1 MTNDKSNKELDKS
14 TLRIPTFNMIL
25 RQILVVNAYG
35 DKSLS
40 GEILLQD
47 ELFYNTVSQ
56 LNFSKD
62 SSEVRQLLSYLLEL
76 TGEPDSYL
84 VEEILLDFVIGKG
97 CKECSKT
104 VCENIFGK
112 QPTFADMMRHPWFEH
127 LMNHPAQTEP
137 YNPLSPFVRNDA
149 FYWRYFH
156 SPLFYH
162 LQEGNSLALEVLEH
176 LAAKGDILSMER
188 VSLYY
193 FDKCQFSKAFLLFKA
208 LHEKMQTTEWY
219 DWAMKQEI
227 TYKLAHLYTYGEGVE
242 LNLDKAAQYYKELD
256 SGYNW
261 GNRAQ
266 YLLGRMAEKRHN
278 YQEAMD
284 YYLKNIDCSEYSKYS
299 FYRGDKPKDLFPLRL
314 EIAFRQMKKKLNP
327 IVDCLTLATC
337 QKCNDMVLLL
347 KVMINAIVTI
357 EWGDGETESVKWKV
371 DDWGQVRHSYQSPG
385 YYCITIKTDEENVLT
400 GFHIVSHKAICSIN
414 VSGCKGLTH
423 PLCPN
428 QMLKQLL
435 LNRQEYLSVLDVHG
449 NRLQR
454 INLRKNPLLT
464 IVDCSN
470 NPLQKIEA
478 VKHPPFSLM
487 CIRKTRLGTKAK
499 RRFHEI
505 VRLNAG
511 RILSEGFV
519 NQLTEPLLPTLLFYI
534 KNSTWEDVL
543 ACLQQ
548 KDEDSKVNNNSTVLH
563 RVYALLK
570 AYRHVTPC
578 PYKNGFMWVRGT
590 WVFIA
595 HKFKTKRTGQIVESQ
610 ALEQEFYLYER
621 PWSMILGTP
630 VKAWDNR
637 LPFMMLPQHPNAY
650 YAAMCL
656 YNMVNNEK
664 EMKKHKIPKIVYG
677 KETF

>member
-423 PLCPN
+423 LLCPN

-578 PYKNGFMWVRGT
+578 PYKMVLCGCEEHGYLLHISLKPKGRG
-590 WVFIA
+590 
-595 HKFKTKRTGQIVESQ
+595 K
-610 ALEQEFYLYER
+610 
-621 PWSMILGTP
+621 
-630 VKAWDNR
+630 
-637 LPFMMLPQHPNAY
+637 
-650 YAAMCL
+650 
-656 YNMVNNEK
+656 
-664 EMKKHKIPKIVYG
+664 
-677 KETF
+677 

>member
-1 MTNDKSNKELDKS
+1 MG
-14 TLRIPTFNMIL
+14 IATFNSIL
-25 RQILVVNAYG
+25 HHMRNRNA
-35 DKSLS
+35 DSTDDDIFEDELHNTIRRLNFA
-40 GEILLQD
+40 EEQD
-47 ELFYNTVSQ
+47 EAKT
-56 LNFSKD
+56 
-62 SSEVRQLLSYLLEL
+62 LLSDLRSMAEKQKIC
-76 TGEPDSYL
+76 L
-84 VEEILLDFVIGKG
+84 VEYVLLDFVMGKG
-97 CKECSKT
+97 CTECSKT
-104 VCENIFGK
+104 ICEDAFGK
-112 QPTFADMMRHPWFEH
+112 HPTFADMMRHPWFKH
-127 LMNHPAQTEP
+127 LMSHPVATEP
-137 YNPLSPFVRNDA
+137 YNPLPPIVRNDA
-149 FYWRYFH
+149 YYWHSFH
-156 SPLFYH
+156 FPLFYY
-162 LQEGNSLALEVLEH
+162 LQEGNSLALEVLDY
-176 LAAKGDILSMER
+176 LATKGDILSMER

-219 DWAMKQEI
+219 DWAIKQEI
-227 TYKLAHLYTYGEGVE
+227 TAKLARLYTSGLGGEQ
-242 LNLDKAAQYYKELD
+242 NLDKGAQYYKELENGND
-256 SGYNW
+256 W
-261 GNRAQ
+261 GEKAEYQ
-266 YLLGRMAEKRHN
+266 LGWLAERRHN
-278 YQEAMD
+278 YIEAMW
-284 YYLKNIDCSEYSKYS
+284 YYRKNIDRHEYGKYS
-299 FYRGDKPKDLFPLRL
+299 FYRRDKDLFPLRL

-337 QKCNDMVLLL
+337 QKCNDMVLQL
-347 KVMINAIVTI
+347 KVMMNAIVTI

-400 GFHIVSHKAICSIN
+400 GFHIVSHKAICSID

-423 PLCPN
+423 LLCPN
-428 QMLKQLL
+428 QMLKQMSLSTT
-435 LNRQEYLSVLDVHG
+435 EYLSVLDVHG

-454 INLRKNPLLT
+454 INLRKNQLLT

-511 RILSEGFV
+511 RLLSEGFV
-519 NQLTEPLLPTLLFYI
+519 DQQTEPLLPTLLFYI

-548 KDEDSKVNNNSTVLH
+548 ENEDSKVNNNSTVLH

-610 ALEQEFYLYER
+610 APEAEFYLYER

>member
-1 MTNDKSNKELDKS
+1 MG
-14 TLRIPTFNMIL
+14 IATFNSIL
-25 RQILVVNAYG
+25 HHMRNRNA
-35 DKSLS
+35 DSTDDDIFEDELHNTIRRLNFA
-40 GEILLQD
+40 EEQD
-47 ELFYNTVSQ
+47 EAKT
-56 LNFSKD
+56 
-62 SSEVRQLLSYLLEL
+62 LLSDLRSMAEKQKIC
-76 TGEPDSYL
+76 L
-84 VEEILLDFVIGKG
+84 VEYVLLDFVMGKG
-97 CKECSKT
+97 CTECSKT
-104 VCENIFGK
+104 ICEDAFGK
-112 QPTFADMMRHPWFEH
+112 HPTFADMMRHPWFKH
-127 LMNHPAQTEP
+127 LMSHPVATEP
-137 YNPLSPFVRNDA
+137 YSPLPPIIRNDA
-149 FYWRYFH
+149 YYWHSFH
-156 SPLFYH
+156 FPLFYY
-162 LQEGNSLALEVLEH
+162 LQEGNSLALEVLDY
-176 LAAKGDILSMER
+176 LATKGDIPSMER

-219 DWAMKQEI
+219 DWAIKQEI
-227 TYKLAHLYTYGEGVE
+227 TAKLARLYTSGLGVE
-242 LNLDKAAQYYKELD
+242 QNLDKGAQYYKELEN
-256 SGYNW
+256 GYDW
-261 GNRAQ
+261 GEKAEYQ
-266 YLLGRMAEKRHN
+266 LGWLAERRHN
-278 YQEAMD
+278 YIEAMW
-284 YYLKNIDCSEYSKYS
+284 YYRKNIDRHWYGKYS
-299 FYRGDKPKDLFPLRL
+299 FYRRDKDLFPLRL

-337 QKCNDMVLLL
+337 QKCNDMVLQL
-347 KVMINAIVTI
+347 KVMMNAIVTI
-357 EWGDGETESVKWKV
+357 DWGDGETESVKWKV

-400 GFHIVSHKAICSIN
+400 GFHIVSHKAICSID

-423 PLCPN
+423 LLCPN
-428 QMLKQLL
+428 QMLKQMSLSTT
-435 LNRQEYLSVLDVHG
+435 EYLSVLDVHG

-487 CIRKTRLGTKAK
+487 CIRKTRLRTKAK

-511 RILSEGFV
+511 RLLSEGFV

-548 KDEDSKVNNNSTVLH
+548 KNEDSKVNNNSTVLH

-595 HKFKTKRTGQIVESQ
+595 HKFKTKRTGQIVESSQ

>member
-1 MTNDKSNKELDKS
+1 MG
-14 TLRIPTFNMIL
+14 IATFNSIL
-25 RQILVVNAYG
+25 HHMRNRNA
-35 DKSLS
+35 DSTDDDIFEDELHNTIRRLNFA
-40 GEILLQD
+40 EEQD
-47 ELFYNTVSQ
+47 EAKT
-56 LNFSKD
+56 
-62 SSEVRQLLSYLLEL
+62 LLSDLRSMAEKQKIC
-76 TGEPDSYL
+76 L
-84 VEEILLDFVIGKG
+84 VEYVLLDFVIGKG
-97 CKECSKT
+97 CTECSRT

-112 QPTFADMMRHPWFEH
+112 HPTFADMMRHPWFEH

-137 YNPLSPFVRNDA
+137 YNPLPPFVRDDA
-149 FYWRYFH
+149 FYWRNFH
-156 SPLFYH
+156 FPLFYH
-162 LQEGNSLALEVLEH
+162 LQEGNSLALEVLDY
-176 LAAKGDILSMER
+176 LATKGDILSMER

-219 DWAMKQEI
+219 DWAIKQEI
-227 TYKLAHLYTYGEGVE
+227 TAKLARLYTSGLGGEQ
-242 LNLDKAAQYYKELD
+242 NLDKGAQYYKELENGND
-256 SGYNW
+256 W
-261 GNRAQ
+261 GEKAEYQ
-266 YLLGRMAEKRHN
+266 LGWLAERRHN
-278 YQEAMD
+278 YIEAMW
-284 YYLKNIDCSEYSKYS
+284 YYRKNIDRHEYGKYS
-299 FYRGDKPKDLFPLRL
+299 FYRRDKDLFPLRL

-337 QKCNDMVLLL
+337 QKCNDMVLQL
-347 KVMINAIVTI
+347 KVMMNAIVTI

-400 GFHIVSHKAICSIN
+400 GFHIVSHKAICSID

-423 PLCPN
+423 LLCPN
-428 QMLKQLL
+428 QMLKQMSLSTT
-435 LNRQEYLSVLDVHG
+435 EYLSVLDVHG

-454 INLRKNPLLT
+454 INLRKNQLLT

-511 RILSEGFV
+511 RLLSEGFV
-519 NQLTEPLLPTLLFYI
+519 DQQTEPLLPTLLFYI

-548 KDEDSKVNNNSTVLH
+548 ENEDSKVNNNSTVLH

-610 ALEQEFYLYER
+610 APEAEFYLYER

>member
-1 MTNDKSNKELDKS
+1 MG
-14 TLRIPTFNMIL
+14 IATFNSIL
-25 RQILVVNAYG
+25 HHMRNRNA
-35 DKSLS
+35 DSTDDDIFEDELHNTIRRLNFA
-40 GEILLQD
+40 EEQD
-47 ELFYNTVSQ
+47 EAKT
-56 LNFSKD
+56 
-62 SSEVRQLLSYLLEL
+62 LLSDLRSMAEKQKIC
-76 TGEPDSYL
+76 L
-84 VEEILLDFVIGKG
+84 VEYVLLDFVMGKG
-97 CKECSKT
+97 CTECSKT
-104 VCENIFGK
+104 ICEDAFGK
-112 QPTFADMMRHPWFEH
+112 HPTFADMMRHPWFEH

-137 YNPLSPFVRNDA
+137 YNPLPPFVRNDA
-149 FYWRYFH
+149 FYWRNFH
-156 SPLFYH
+156 FPLFYH
-162 LQEGNSLALEVLEH
+162 LQEGNSLALEVLDY
-176 LAAKGDILSMER
+176 LATKGDIPSMER

-219 DWAMKQEI
+219 DWAIKQEI
-227 TYKLAHLYTYGEGVE
+227 TAKLARLYTYGLGVE
-242 LNLDKAAQYYKELD
+242 QNLDKGAQYYKELEN
-256 SGYNW
+256 GYDW
-261 GNRAQ
+261 GEKAEYQ
-266 YLLGRMAEKRHN
+266 LGWLAERTHN
-278 YQEAMD
+278 YIEAMW
-284 YYLKNIDCSEYSKYS
+284 YYRKNIDRHWYGKYS
-299 FYRGDKPKDLFPLRL
+299 FYRRDKDLFPLRL

-337 QKCNDMVLLL
+337 QKCNDMVLQL
-347 KVMINAIVTI
+347 KVMMNAIVTI
-357 EWGDGETESVKWKV
+357 DWGDGETESVKWKV

-400 GFHIVSHKAICSIN
+400 GFHIVSHKAICSID

-423 PLCPN
+423 LLCPN
-428 QMLKQLL
+428 QMLKQMSLSTT
-435 LNRQEYLSVLDVHG
+435 EYLSVLDVHG

-454 INLRKNPLLT
+454 INLRKNQLLT

-511 RILSEGFV
+511 RLLSEGFV

-548 KDEDSKVNNNSTVLH
+548 KNEDSKVNNNSTVLH

-595 HKFKTKRTGQIVESQ
+595 HKFKTKRTGQIVESSQ

-664 EMKKHKIPKIVYG
+664 EMKKHKIPKSVYG

>member
-1 MTNDKSNKELDKS
+1 MFWQKA
-14 TLRIPTFNMIL
+14 F
-25 RQILVVNAYG
+25 
-35 DKSLS
+35 
-40 GEILLQD
+40 
-47 ELFYNTVSQ
+47 
-56 LNFSKD
+56 
-62 SSEVRQLLSYLLEL
+62 
-76 TGEPDSYL
+76 
-84 VEEILLDFVIGKG
+84 
-97 CKECSKT
+97 CKES
-104 VCENIFGK
+104 VLFHIYPLFNFINGQNSIFIVLRY
-112 QPTFADMMRHPWFEH
+112 PHTFSSG
-127 LMNHPAQTEP
+127 P
-137 YNPLSPFVRNDA
+137 YNPRPSFVRNDA
-149 FYWRYFH
+149 FYWRNFH
-156 SPLFYH
+156 FPLFYH
-162 LQEGNSLALEVLEH
+162 LQEGNSLALEVLDY
-176 LAAKGDILSMER
+176 LATKGDIPSMER

-219 DWAMKQEI
+219 DWAIKQEI
-227 TYKLAHLYTYGEGVE
+227 TYKLAHLYTYGLGVE
-242 LNLDKAAQYYKELD
+242 QNLDKGAQYYKELENGND
-256 SGYNW
+256 W
-261 GNRAQ
+261 GEKAEYQ
-266 YLLGRMAEKRHN
+266 LGWLAERRHN
-278 YQEAMD
+278 YIEAMW
-284 YYLKNIDCSEYSKYS
+284 YYRKNIDSHWYGKYS
-299 FYRGDKPKDLFPLRL
+299 FYRRDKDLFPLRL

-337 QKCNDMVLLL
+337 QKCNDMVLQL
-347 KVMINAIVTI
+347 KVMMNAIVTI

-400 GFHIVSHKAICSIN
+400 GFHIVSHKTTCSID

-423 PLCPN
+423 LLCPN
-428 QMLKQLL
+428 QMLKQMSLSKT
-435 LNRQEYLSVLDVHG
+435 EYLSVLDVHG

-511 RILSEGFV
+511 RLLSEGFV

-548 KDEDSKVNNNSTVLH
+548 ENEGSKVNDNIKVLH

-578 PYKNGFMWVRGT
+578 PYKNGFMWVSRT

-610 ALEQEFYLYER
+610 APEEEFYLYER

>member
-1 MTNDKSNKELDKS
+1 MG
-14 TLRIPTFNMIL
+14 IATFNSIL
-25 RQILVVNAYG
+25 HHMRNRNA
-35 DKSLS
+35 DSTDDDIFEDELHNTIRRLNFA
-40 GEILLQD
+40 EEQD
-47 ELFYNTVSQ
+47 EAKT
-56 LNFSKD
+56 
-62 SSEVRQLLSYLLEL
+62 LLSDLRSMAEKQKIC
-76 TGEPDSYL
+76 L
-84 VEEILLDFVIGKG
+84 VEYVLLDFVMGKG
-97 CKECSKT
+97 CTECSKT
-104 VCENIFGK
+104 ICEDAFGK
-112 QPTFADMMRHPWFEH
+112 HPTFADMMRHPWFKH
-127 LMNHPAQTEP
+127 LMSHPVATEP
-137 YNPLSPFVRNDA
+137 YSPLPPIVRNDA
-149 FYWRYFH
+149 YYWHSFH
-156 SPLFYH
+156 FPLFYY
-162 LQEGNSLALEVLEH
+162 LQEGNSLALEVLDY
-176 LAAKGDILSMER
+176 LATKGDIPSMER

-219 DWAMKQEI
+219 DWAIKQEI
-227 TYKLAHLYTYGEGVE
+227 TAKLARLYTSGLGVE
-242 LNLDKAAQYYKELD
+242 QNLDKGAQYYKELEN
-256 SGYNW
+256 GYDW
-261 GNRAQ
+261 GEKAEYQ
-266 YLLGRMAEKRHN
+266 LGWLAERRHN
-278 YQEAMD
+278 YIEAMW
-284 YYLKNIDCSEYSKYS
+284 YYRKNIDRHEYGKYS
-299 FYRGDKPKDLFPLRL
+299 FYRRDKDLFPLRL

-337 QKCNDMVLLL
+337 QKCNDMVLQL
-347 KVMINAIVTI
+347 KVMMNAIVTI
-357 EWGDGETESVKWKV
+357 DWGDGETESVKWKV

-400 GFHIVSHKAICSIN
+400 GFHIVSHKAICSID

-423 PLCPN
+423 LLCPN
-428 QMLKQLL
+428 QMLKQMSLSKT
-435 LNRQEYLSVLDVHG
+435 ECLSVLDVHG

-511 RILSEGFV
+511 RLLSEGFV
-519 NQLTEPLLPTLLFYI
+519 NQLTEPLLPTLLFCI

-548 KDEDSKVNNNSTVLH
+548 KNEDSKVNNNSTELH

-610 ALEQEFYLYER
+610 APEAEFYLYER

>member
-1 MTNDKSNKELDKS
+1 
-14 TLRIPTFNMIL
+14 
-25 RQILVVNAYG
+25 
-35 DKSLS
+35 
-40 GEILLQD
+40 
-47 ELFYNTVSQ
+47 
-56 LNFSKD
+56 
-62 SSEVRQLLSYLLEL
+62 
-76 TGEPDSYL
+76 
-84 VEEILLDFVIGKG
+84 
-97 CKECSKT
+97 
-104 VCENIFGK
+104 
-112 QPTFADMMRHPWFEH
+112 MMRHPWFEH

-137 YNPLSPFVRNDA
+137 YNPLPPFVRDDA
-149 FYWRYFH
+149 FYWRNFH
-156 SPLFYH
+156 FPLFYH
-162 LQEGNSLALEVLEH
+162 LQEGNSLALEVLDY
-176 LAAKGDILSMER
+176 LATKGDIPSMER

-219 DWAMKQEI
+219 DWAIKQEI
-227 TYKLAHLYTYGEGVE
+227 TAKLARLYTSGLGGEQ
-242 LNLDKAAQYYKELD
+242 NLDKGAQYYKELENGND
-256 SGYNW
+256 W
-261 GNRAQ
+261 GEKAEYQ
-266 YLLGRMAEKRHN
+266 LGWLAERRHN
-278 YQEAMD
+278 YIEAMW
-284 YYLKNIDCSEYSKYS
+284 YYRKNIDRHEYGKYS
-299 FYRGDKPKDLFPLRL
+299 FYRRDKDLFPLRL

-337 QKCNDMVLLL
+337 QKCNDMVLQL
-347 KVMINAIVTI
+347 KVMMNAIVTI

-371 DDWGQVRHSYQSPG
+371 DDWGEVKHSYQSPG

-400 GFHIVSHKAICSIN
+400 GFHIVSHKAICSID

-423 PLCPN
+423 LLCPN
-428 QMLKQLL
+428 QMLKQMSLSTT
-435 LNRQEYLSVLDVHG
+435 EYLSVLDVHG

-454 INLRKNPLLT
+454 INLRKNQLLT

-548 KDEDSKVNNNSTVLH
+548 ENEDSKVNNNSTVLH

-610 ALEQEFYLYER
+610 APEAEFYLYER

-664 EMKKHKIPKIVYG
+664 EMKKPYFPQHYNLIFFIS
-677 KETF
+677 T